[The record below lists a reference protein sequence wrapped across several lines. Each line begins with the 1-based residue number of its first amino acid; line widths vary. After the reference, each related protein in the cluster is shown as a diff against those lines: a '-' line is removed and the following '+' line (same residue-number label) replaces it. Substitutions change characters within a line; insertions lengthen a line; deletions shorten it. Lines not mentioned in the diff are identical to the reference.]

1 MRIVHTADWHLGKIV
16 NNFQMLEDQTYYF
29 EQLLYKLKELQ
40 PDILVMAGDLYDRS
54 NPPKEAVTLSNE
66 IFTRLVN
73 DLNIKVLAISGNHDS
88 PERVEYGSGLLEKS
102 GLFIEGVA
110 KSETKEVVIDGIHFW
125 LAAFED
131 PVSARKTNADPDIK
145 TYEDA
150 AIAMVNRIVERM
162 DPSQTNILIYHGFL
176 ISGDVGSI
184 EESDSERPL
193 QIGTTEYV
201 PTEHFDAFD
210 YVMLG
215 HLHKGQKVGRDTI
228 RYSGSPLKYS
238 KSETKHRKGFDLID
252 IEEGEFRREKIE
264 ITPLHDM
271 AIKRGTFAELM
282 ESKSDDYIF
291 VELTDGSTV
300 LDAMN
305 RLRKQYPNIMELQ
318 YVNLDSVKKD
328 AEVQHTSQTV
338 KNRSTIDLFD
348 DFYSQYSEQ
357 GLSEKERD
365 FVVDAIKEVQKEGNE

>member
-252 IEEGEFRREKIE
+252 IEGGEFSREKIE

>member
-16 NNFQMLEDQTYYF
+16 NNFQMLEDQSYYF
-29 EQLLYKLKELQ
+29 EQLLAKLNELK
-40 PDILVMAGDLYDRS
+40 PDVLVMAGDLYDRS
-54 NPPKEAVTLSNE
+54 NPPKEAVMLSNNV
-66 IFTRLVN
+66 FTRLVN
-73 DLNIKVLAISGNHDS
+73 DLNIKVLVISGNHDS
-88 PERVEYGSGLLEKS
+88 PERVEYGSELLEKS

-110 KSETKEVVIDGIHFW
+110 KTATKKVVIDDIHFW

-131 PVSARKTNADPDIK
+131 PVSARQTYDDTNIK

-150 AIAMVNRIVERM
+150 TIAMVKRIEERM
-162 DPSQTNILIYHGFL
+162 DPTQTNILIYHGFL
-176 ISGDVGSI
+176 ISGDAESI

-201 PTEHFDAFD
+201 SIEHFNAFD

-238 KSETKHRKGFDLID
+238 KSEAKHRKGFDLID
-252 IEEGEFRREKIE
+252 IEDGEFKREKIE
-264 ITPLHDM
+264 LTPLHDM
-271 AIKRGTFAELM
+271 TIKRGTFAELM
-282 ESKSDDYIF
+282 ESKSDDYVF
-291 VELTDGSTV
+291 AELTDGSTV

-305 RLRKQYPNIMELQ
+305 RLRQQYPNIMELQ
-318 YVNLDSVKKD
+318 YVNLNSVKKD
-328 AEVQHTSQTV
+328 ANVQYTSQTV

-348 DFYSQYSEQ
+348 AFYSQYSEQ